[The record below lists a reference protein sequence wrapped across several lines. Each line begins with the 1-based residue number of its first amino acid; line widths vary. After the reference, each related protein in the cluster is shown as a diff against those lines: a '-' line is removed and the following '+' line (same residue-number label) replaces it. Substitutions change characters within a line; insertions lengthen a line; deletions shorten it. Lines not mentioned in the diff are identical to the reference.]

1 VELSLAQRDV
11 FQLYAIQEPFD
22 YNDYFKASIDCDGQ
36 PDLVA
41 CLQERHFVHICLFN
55 IGGSPTPYYQLIK
68 NYMTGMTSLHIIQII
83 FVKIDWIRFTDD
95 YNKLKSGQK
104 ITWLQNTFKMQHEDK
119 FDGLSE
125 LESKA
130 KLAEMAEE
138 FKKWKK
144 TVGNNTTVCNRLHQ
158 LFLTVR

>member
-1 VELSLAQRDV
+1 
-11 FQLYAIQEPFD
+11 
-22 YNDYFKASIDCDGQ
+22 
-36 PDLVA
+36 
-41 CLQERHFVHICLFN
+41 
-55 IGGSPTPYYQLIK
+55 
-68 NYMTGMTSLHIIQII
+68 
-83 FVKIDWIRFTDD
+83 
-95 YNKLKSGQK
+95 
-104 ITWLQNTFKMQHEDK
+104 MQHEDK

-144 TVGNNTTVCNRLHQ
+144 TVGNDTTVRNRLHQ